1 LEKTLRFKPTFF
13 EAGFSPVA
21 TRRQQLRD
29 DLLRSRALTLSLF
42 ETVDADTFCHQAH
55 PDFSPVGWHLGHIG
69 FTEGLWL
76 LEPGADI
83 PFPDYRRLF
92 AADGLPKNQRTQLP
106 PFAEICQY
114 LEAIR
119 MRVLERLETVPLM
132 EEEWLWWWL
141 IQHESQHCET
151 ISWVLQLQRRSKTG
165 QRPSRTS
172 AWGGPLASQGTGT
185 DPFASPMV
193 RVEAGPFE
201 QGNDSLDALD
211 NERSV
216 HTVNLPTFWLDR
228 FPVTQGQYQS
238 FMEAGGYR
246 DPRWWSAAGWRWL
259 QENPVSRPLYWQPD
273 AADHPVCG
281 VSWYEADAYAR
292 FVGKRLPTEAEWEK
306 AASWNPATAQ
316 RQRYPW
322 GEASP
327 TPHHG
332 NYGHSV
338 GQTTPVRAYPQGQSP
353 VGCYDLLGNV
363 WEWTDTWFHPYP
375 GFQSYPYAGYSRV
388 YFDQQHRV
396 LKGGSWATCAPVI
409 RSAFRN
415 WYHPAIRQHF
425 AGFRCARSEET

>member
-1 LEKTLRFKPTFF
+1 LLLLEKTLRFKPTAS
-13 EAGFSPVA
+13 ETSLSPVE
-21 TRRQQLRD
+21 TRKHQLRH
-29 DLLRSRALTLSLF
+29 DLLQSRALTLSLF
-42 ETVDADTFCHQAH
+42 EAVDADTFTHQAH

-76 LEPGADI
+76 LEPGATETSS
-83 PFPDYRRLF
+83 DYRRLF
-92 AADGLPKNQRTQLP
+92 VADGLPKNQRTQLP

-114 LEAIR
+114 LEAVR
-119 MRVLERLETVPLM
+119 TRVFDRLETAPLA
-132 EEEWLWWWL
+132 EEEWLWRWL

-151 ISWVLQLQRRSKTG
+151 ISWVLQLQRSPT
-165 QRPSRTS
+165 P
-172 AWGGPLASQGTGT
+172 AWGGPLPSQVANA
-185 DPFASPMV
+185 DPFASDMV

-228 FPVTQGQYQS
+228 FLVTQGQYQS
-238 FMEAGGYR
+238 FIEAGGYR

-259 QENPVSRPLYWQPD
+259 QEHPVSHPLYWRPS

-281 VSWYEADAYAR
+281 LSWYEADAYAR

-322 GEASP
+322 GSASP
-327 TPHHG
+327 TPQHG
-332 NYGHSV
+332 NYGHGL
-338 GQTTPVRAYPQGQSP
+338 GQTTPVQAYPLGQSP

-375 GFQSYPYAGYSRV
+375 GFQSYPYAGYSRA

-396 LKGGSWATCAPVI
+396 LKGGSWATCLPVI

-415 WYHPAIRQHF
+415 WYHPATRQHF
-425 AGFRCARSEET
+425 AGFRCAHSEDA